1 MEGGG
6 WEGTSEW
13 VGAGPIGG
21 GQRRDGELEC
31 ILGGGRGG
39 RGEQKD

>member
-1 MEGGG
+1 MGRG
-6 WEGTSEW
+6 WTDW
-13 VGAGPIGG
+13 G